1 MRNRSKITKG
11 PGSRAAGIAMAY
23 KLIEAVVLAARSHVS
38 GGSAY
43 TAVTS
48 TASMVS
54 KPRVRRRD
62 LTVLRTW

>member
-1 MRNRSKITKG
+1 
-11 PGSRAAGIAMAY
+11 MAY
-23 KLIEAVVLAARSHVS
+23 KLIDAVVLAARSHVS